1 MEQPWSTLQNF
12 HHCSRNRPIHG
23 EEHDRVLERMQIV
36 WQLWHC
42 KMRCVA
48 KVLGIGSILLCRRE
62 GAEFEVA
69 HMPTSKWHTCLSKR
83 SWMSSRTHFT
93 NNSGRRSGK
102 AQLDQWSSLYGSV
115 VTDNWRELSKPSSL
129 GHSGCESPPLR
140 NQLRLV
146 SIGSSD
152 SSPPSR
158 EHCCNLLPSPGTSG
172 RPEVLPFCTRSCS
185 LTKAIPRSCSRSVG
199 NYSIPA
205 SSFF

>member
-1 MEQPWSTLQNF
+1 MA
-12 HHCSRNRPIHG
+12 H
-23 EEHDRVLERMQIV
+23 VLEQE
-36 WQLWHC
+36 
-42 KMRCVA
+42 
-48 KVLGIGSILLCRRE
+48 KVDVI
-62 GAEFEVA
+62 
-69 HMPTSKWHTCLSKR
+69 
-83 SWMSSRTHFT
+83 T
-93 NNSGRRSGK
+93 NTFHQQFWTGFGK

-185 LTKAIPRSCSRSVG
+185 LAKAIPRSCSRSVG

-205 SSFF
+205 SSFLWLFLFSDLLSSSLLFSDSSHLCFFPSVHIVGSLTSKLPSANFRCL